1 MGMRMMFVVFLL
13 VVFASSVTL
22 DRASYGRYASPVD
35 RASALIAQAILRDC
49 CSNPPCAHNN
59 PDCR

>member
-1 MGMRMMFVVFLL
+1 MGMRMMFIVFLL

-22 DRASYGRYASPVD
+22 DRPSHGRYAAVVN
-35 RASALIAQAILRDC
+35 RASALMAHAALRDC
-49 CSNPPCAHNN
+49 CSDPPCAHNN

>member
-1 MGMRMMFVVFLL
+1 MGMRMMFIVFLL

-22 DRASYGRYASPVD
+22 DRASHGRYAAVVD
-35 RASALIAQAILRDC
+35 RASALISQAILRDC